1 MKRREYL
8 ATVNGEAR
16 GTYAWNSAIRMT
28 EAMVG
33 EMARSEGDIYAGDPP
48 TLETEPKVYR
58 RTWQATRSGLLAFAE
73 VREA

>member
-8 ATVNGEAR
+8 ATVNGETR
-16 GTYAWNSAIRMT
+16 VTYAWNSAIRAT
-28 EAMVG
+28 EAMVR
-33 EMARSEGDIYAGDPP
+33 EMARSEGDPYAGDPP
-48 TLETEPKVYR
+48 MVESDPRVYR